1 MKTIKMID
9 DSERF
14 DACHRKYRRAIYNT
28 LLELKPRY
36 CFEIGTHIFQTAS
49 MFSKYFEEQNVDGHL
64 ITCDISIWGKDV
76 APYRVHRVMV
86 YPHNDEIQ
94 KNHGNIEVYHKDYKD
109 HLDTSLEDNIKLLR
123 EKMDELGIEKFDLA
137 FIDGDHEYQSF
148 FRDLQTAKALVKE
161 DGWLIID
168 DIEDPNHQQI
178 VAYQELKDQTKF
190 YEYEDWSPK
199 PGIALIQNKD
209 LVV

>member
-1 MKTIKMID
+1 
-9 DSERF
+9 
-14 DACHRKYRRAIYNT
+14 
-28 LLELKPRY
+28 
-36 CFEIGTHIFQTAS
+36 
-49 MFSKYFEEQNVDGHL
+49 
-64 ITCDISIWGKDV
+64 
-76 APYRVHRVMV
+76 MV

-190 YEYEDWSPK
+190 YEYEDWNPK
-199 PGIALIQNKD
+199 PGIALIKNRD
-209 LVV
+209 FIL